1 MGGHTFTT
9 QHWYLCSIL
18 PICCYN
24 ISGSVRDSKVAEE
37 LGDVF
42 FRLGTVNDSVGTWK
56 KRAVNFAFSL
66 KKCPFI
72 LVKSTQHD
80 PTGFDAAEF
89 ARGISRMN
97 REATAMQRSAELGM
111 WAIQSSFPRL
121 LSRDCF
127 LHEETWQKEKNH
139 LKDDDS
145 SVQSLR
151 QVGWYCPKIKNTF
164 MLALYVNA
172 STTLYVV

>member
-1 MGGHTFTT
+1 MGGHMFTT
-9 QHWYLCSIL
+9 TRHRYLCSIL

-42 FRLGTVNDSVGTWK
+42 FKLGTVYGSVGGKWK
-56 KRAVNFAFSL
+56 ARRHFAFSL
-66 KKCPFI
+66 KKYPAF
-72 LVKSTQHD
+72 LVKSTQLD
-80 PTGFDAAEF
+80 PTAFNAAEF
-89 ARGISRMN
+89 ARGICRTN
-97 REATAMQRSAELGM
+97 REATATQRSAKWGTM
-111 WAIQSSFPRL
+111 WAIQSSFHRL
-121 LSRDCF
+121 RDCF
-127 LHEETWQKEKNH
+127 VHEETWQKEKNH
-139 LKDDDS
+139 LEDDDS

-172 STTLYVV
+172 ITLYVV